1 MLLEFGQSQQFGRHG
16 RAPPEP
22 DPDPGVAVGLHGDA
36 DLDLAFDQDT
46 EVEAAVEFGSGP
58 LPGVGMDVRVVD
70 IDSRVADA
78 SIPCH
83 AQRAL
88 DRAVRHSSRISVVHG
103 SHLSPEAV
111 LVTTTILAIRF
122 SFTQVAVSTVLD
134 FVGAVLPDGNVS
146 PCGAMFNRFLR
157 NGLLAR
163 KYDMCARE
171 CAIFRDAHPLSD
183 PLRELQLQ
191 NATEC
196 PCGLPR
202 LVPGT
207 HAPAHVR

>member
-1 MLLEFGQSQQFGRHG
+1 MGVDAFGVD
-16 RAPPEP
+16 PWPE
-22 DPDPGVAVGLHGDA
+22 
-36 DLDLAFDQDT
+36 
-46 EVEAAVEFGSGP
+46 
-58 LPGVGMDVRVVD
+58 VGMALRAVD

-83 AQRAL
+83 AQHAL
-88 DRAVRHSSRISVVHG
+88 DRAVRQNRRLHVVGG

-111 LVTTTILAIRF
+111 LVTATILAIRF
-122 SFTQVAVSTVLD
+122 SFTHVAVSTVLD
-134 FVGAVLPDGNVS
+134 FVGAVLPEGNVS